1 MNRRMKKK
9 VLLALMAA
17 TATLSAS
24 AQGYAGT
31 TFNDRIGHGQ
41 DSIDVIN
48 NFSLYREAFKERNY
62 QEAYNAWKVV
72 IEKAPL
78 AQIRIYQD
86 GAVICENLI
95 QKETDAAKKEEIF
108 NTLMNMHDLRIKNL
122 DDLNSFASKTTYTT
136 KGNILCRKA
145 YDYYCFAPKKD
156 NEEAYRIFRSG
167 IDDLGQNVDAYVLYY
182 FIECSYNR
190 FVAHQDDKTRDEFI
204 NDYMNCND
212 ICDRLLDEAKS
223 YPAQVIPAN
232 PESADSTEWEERVVL
247 SPEAEKIIMNYQPT
261 QNKCNELF
269 VKSGAANC
277 DDLTRI
283 YETKVESAKGDL
295 AELNNILKIL
305 QNFDCDK
312 SDLYYKAADYAYE
325 LNRTPSAAL
334 GKASKLLKNGD
345 TTNAMKYLQEAIE
358 LETDAAKKG
367 KTAYTIATVLY
378 SKGRISEARQYC
390 NTALRY
396 TPSFGKAYLM
406 IANCIVRSAPAA
418 SQDSK
423 KMLSRSYYYCLA
435 TDKCLKAIQVDPSC
449 AGAAHR
455 QIANYKNGYYPKSEA
470 FFAGVKAGE
479 TVSVMG
485 ETTKLRL
492 R

>member
-1 MNRRMKKK
+1 MKKN
-9 VLLALMAA
+9 VLVALTMA
-17 TATLSAS
+17 TASLSAS

-31 TFNDRIGHGQ
+31 SFNDRIGHGQ

-48 NFSLYREAFKERNY
+48 NFSLYREAFKGQNY
-62 QEAYNAWKVV
+62 REAYDAWKVV

-86 GAVICENLI
+86 GAVICENLL
-95 QKETDAAKKEEIF
+95 QKETDPAKKEEVF
-108 NTLMNMHDLRIKNL
+108 NTLMNMHDLRVKNL
-122 DDLNSFASKTTYTT
+122 DDLNSFATSKTRTT

-156 NEEAYRIFRSG
+156 NEEAYRIFHSG

-190 FVAHQDDKTRDEFI
+190 FLANKDDDKIRSEFI

-261 QNKCNELF
+261 QDKCNELF
-269 VKSGAANC
+269 VQSGAANC
-277 DDLTRI
+277 EDLTRI
-283 YETKVESAKGDL
+283 YETKVEGAKGNL
-295 AELNNILKIL
+295 EELNNILKIL

-312 SDLYYKAADYAYE
+312 SELYYKAADYAYE
-325 LNRTPSAAL
+325 LNKTPSAAL
-334 GKASKLLKNGD
+334 GKASKLLKEGD
-345 TTNAMKYLQEAIE
+345 SSGAMKYLQEAIE
-358 LETDAAKKG
+358 LETDPVKKG
-367 KTAYTIATVLY
+367 KTAFTIASVLY
-378 SKGRISEARQYC
+378 SKGRIGEARQYC
-390 NTALRY
+390 NTALKY
-396 TPSFGKAYLM
+396 TPSLGKAYLL

-423 KMLSRSYYYCLA
+423 AMLQRSYYYCLA
-435 TDKCLKAIQVDPSC
+435 TDKCLRAIQVDPSC
-449 AGAAHR
+449 SGAANR

-470 FFAGVKAGE
+470 FFAGVKAGQ
-479 TVSVMG
+479 TVTVMG
-485 ETTKLRL
+485 ESTKLRL

>member
-1 MNRRMKKK
+1 MNKK
-9 VLLALMAA
+9 VFTAFLMA
-17 TATLSAS
+17 TTISLGAS
-24 AQGYAGT
+24 AQGYAGS

-48 NFSLYREAFKERNY
+48 NFSLYREAFKEKNY
-62 QEAYNAWKVV
+62 KEAYEYWKLVL
-72 IEKAPL
+72 EKAPL

-86 GAVICENLI
+86 GAVICENLLM
-95 QKETDAAKKEEIF
+95 QETDPAKKEEIF

-122 DDLNSFASKTTYTT
+122 DDLNSFATKTTLTT
-136 KGNILCRKA
+136 RGNILCRKA

-190 FVAHQDDKTRDEFI
+190 FFAKQDDQTREDFI
-204 NDYMNCND
+204 NDYMNCNE
-212 ICDRLLDEAKS
+212 ICERLLDEAKS
-223 YPAQVIPAN
+223 YPTEIIPAN
-232 PESADSTEWEERVVL
+232 PESEDSTEWDERVVL
-247 SPEAEKIIMNYQPT
+247 SPEAQRIIQNYQPT
-261 QNKCNELF
+261 LDKCNDLF
-269 VKSGAANC
+269 VKSGAADC
-277 DDLTRI
+277 DALTKI
-283 YETKVESAKGDL
+283 YSEKVEGAKNNL
-295 AELNNILKIL
+295 AELNTILKIL

-325 LNRTPSAAL
+325 LNKTPNAAL
-334 GKASKLLKNGD
+334 GKASKLLKTGD
-345 TTNAMKYLQEAIE
+345 TANAMKYLQEAIE
-358 LETDAAKKG
+358 LESDPVKKG
-367 KTAYTIATVLY
+367 KTAYTIASILY

-396 TPSFGKAYLM
+396 TPSLGKAYLL
-406 IANCIVRSAPAA
+406 IANCIVRNAPAA

-423 KMLSRSYYYCLA
+423 SMLTRSYYYCLA
-435 TDKCLKAIQVDPSC
+435 TDKCLKAMQVDPSC
-449 AGAAHR
+449 VSAANR
-455 QIANYKNGYYPKSEA
+455 QISHYKNGYYPKSEA